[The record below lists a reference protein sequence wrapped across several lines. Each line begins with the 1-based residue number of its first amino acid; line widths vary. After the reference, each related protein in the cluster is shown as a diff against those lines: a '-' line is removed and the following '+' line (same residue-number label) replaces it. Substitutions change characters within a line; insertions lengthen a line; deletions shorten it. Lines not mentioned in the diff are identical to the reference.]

1 MILYFVGYP
10 IISTVCVPGR
20 WFTTLPSIGW
30 PSTVTGLDA
39 FAYTIGILHG
49 NMIFRSAELALHVE
63 AFPV

>member
-1 MILYFVGYP
+1 MRARQMVHHIAFYRLAVY
-10 IISTVCVPGR
+10 CDR
-20 WFTTLPSIGW
+20 
-30 PSTVTGLDA
+30 LDA